1 MCRVAASTTHA
12 GTVYGFVEDAGSCIN
27 KEKIVNCKLY
37 KEEVVGTGSSPD
49 WKWTL
54 WLVMPLQEIAEPLF
68 DLKLGMEQ
76 LASNQTFRR
85 ILATL
90 LAIGN
95 FLNSS
100 SVGAHRHTH
109 KRYGLGNA

>member
-1 MCRVAASTTHA
+1 
-12 GTVYGFVEDAGSCIN
+12 
-27 KEKIVNCKLY
+27 
-37 KEEVVGTGSSPD
+37 
-49 WKWTL
+49 
-54 WLVMPLQEIAEPLF
+54 
-68 DLKLGMEQ
+68 MEQ

-100 SVGAHRHTH
+100 NVRRDPTPRTH
-109 KRYGLGNA
+109 ILV

>member
-1 MCRVAASTTHA
+1 M
-12 GTVYGFVEDAGSCIN
+12 
-27 KEKIVNCKLY
+27 
-37 KEEVVGTGSSPD
+37 
-49 WKWTL
+49 
-54 WLVMPLQEIAEPLF
+54 LQEIAEPLF

-76 LASNQTFRR
+76 LAKNKTFKH

-100 SVGAHRHTH
+100 NVSVPTPPQS
-109 KRYGLGNA
+109 